1 MAKMEEGY
9 FDEKRGLALEHVDG
23 AANDLAEAKASI
35 SALGYNSPTL
45 VDAGKVHD
53 AFRGVTSAV
62 RSARRDY
69 EKARWAA
76 ADLNPPISFEEW
88 LTKHGHDDLLN

>member
-9 FDEKRGLALEHVDG
+9 FDEKRGLALKHVEG
-23 AANDLAEAKASI
+23 AVDDLAEAKASI
-35 SALGYNSPTL
+35 AALGYNSPTL
-45 VDAGKVHD
+45 VDAAKVHD

-76 ADLNPPISFEEW
+76 ADLNPPMSVEEW
-88 LTKHGHDDLLN
+88 LTKHGNDDLLN

>member
-23 AANDLAEAKASI
+23 AANDLAEAKALI

-45 VDAGKVHD
+45 VEPSKVHD
-53 AFRGVTSAV
+53 AFRGVTGDV

-76 ADLNPPISFEEW
+76 ADLEPPISFEEW
-88 LTKHGHDDLLN
+88 LSKHGHDDLLN

>member
-1 MAKMEEGY
+1 MEDGY
-9 FDEKRGLALEHVDG
+9 FDEKRGLALEHIDG

-35 SALGYNSPTL
+35 GALGYNSSTL
-45 VDAGKVHD
+45 VEAAKVHA

-76 ADLNPPISFEEW
+76 DLNPPISFKEW